1 MFKSIY
7 RIYEGAR
14 LLFQMYRVY
23 RRAKNIRYIQRMRR
37 SGTPVKPKRKV
48 NLKDNIFSFAIR
60 TVRDSLLKL
69 FLLPEKKKKQY
80 IGEPRVFDVIQS
92 LSPEIVEVT
101 PKNSIFKRNEKE
113 YSYINQISDEEV
125 FRNKVRHMEMDGYE
139 IEITHGPDSTIR
151 VKVEKMGISES
162 SISTNYFYATERLVE
177 LEKKLTKNIARLQSQ
192 IINETSLPIH
202 FYGNAVSL
210 QEMKNREA
218 MQKQMDFITEQE
230 TLLRQE
236 FLMAISTHSLNLIK
250 DTLNKTSP

>member
-14 LLFQMYRVY
+14 LLFRMYRVY

-60 TVRDSLLKL
+60 TVRDTLLKL

-80 IGEPRVFDVIQS
+80 IREPRVFDVIQS

-113 YSYINQISDEEV
+113 YSYMNQISDEEV

-162 SISTNYFYATERLVE
+162 SISTNYLYATERLVE

-192 IINETSLPIH
+192 IINETSPPIH
-202 FYGNAVSL
+202 FYGNSVSL